1 MSVFERAPGVAGGAP
16 SIGITGLTQNF
27 GPVRALDDVS
37 LDIAP
42 GEIVCLLG
50 HSGCGKSTLLR
61 LVAGLQEPDAGSI
74 VIGGIEVAGPRRFV
88 EPERRGVGL
97 MVQDYALF
105 PHLSVLDNVAFG
117 LARPSSREARAGALA
132 ALDRVGMRPFA
143 SRFPHMLS
151 GGEQQRVAL
160 ARALA
165 PGPKVLLLDEPF
177 SNLDRRTAVRVRH
190 ETIGLLE
197 GAQATVIIVTHDP
210 EEAMHLAD
218 RIVLMEG
225 GRIVQV
231 GSPEDLYRRP
241 ATLFAARFFGEL
253 NELDGVCREGSIE
266 TALGRFDAPGLEEGT
281 SVVVCFRPQAVQ
293 QRAQGVP
300 ARILRRTFLGDR
312 SLLWLATEDGQHVEV
327 SVTDTRSGE
336 PGSWM
341 ALSVDPLDVFS
352 FPRQS
357 AASEPDAPQAK
368 LDAFSLEQ
376 I

>member
-1 MSVFERAPGVAGGAP
+1 MSMFELAPGSPGEAP
-16 SIGITGLTQNF
+16 GIAITGVTQRF
-27 GPVRALDDVS
+27 GPVTALNDVS

-61 LVAGLQEPDAGSI
+61 LIAGLQEPDAGAI
-74 VIGGIEVAGPRRFV
+74 AIGGTEVAGSRCFV

-117 LARPSSREARAGALA
+117 LRRPNSREARASALA
-132 ALDRVGMRPFA
+132 TLDRVGMRDFA
-143 SRFPHMLS
+143 DRFPHMLS

-165 PGPKVLLLDEPF
+165 PSPKVLLLDEPF

-190 ETIGLLE
+190 ETVALLE
-197 GAQATVIIVTHDP
+197 GVGATVIIVTHDP

-231 GSPEDLYRRP
+231 GTPDDLYRRP

-253 NELDGVCREGSIE
+253 NELDGICREGCID
-266 TALGRFDAPGLEEGT
+266 TALGRFEAPGLAEGT
-281 SVVVCFRPQAVQ
+281 AVIVCFRPQAVQ

-300 ARILRRTFLGDR
+300 ARVLKRTFLGDR
-312 SLLWLATEDGQHVEV
+312 CLLWLATEGGERIEV
-327 SVTDTRSGE
+327 SLADTRTGE
-336 PGSWM
+336 PGTSM
-341 ALSVDPLDVFS
+341 ALSVDPRDIFT
-352 FPRQS
+352 FPRETG
-357 AASEPDAPQAK
+357 AADLHS
-368 LDAFSLEQ
+368 LSLEH

>member
-1 MSVFERAPGVAGGAP
+1 MSMFERAPGPTGGAP
-16 SIGITGLTQNF
+16 SVTVSGLTQSF
-27 GPVRALDDVS
+27 GPVRALEGVS

-61 LVAGLQEPDAGSI
+61 LVAGLQEPDAGTI
-74 VIGGIEVAGPRRFV
+74 AIGGIEVAGRRVFV

-117 LARPSSREARAGALA
+117 LPRPGSSDARVAALA
-132 ALDRVGMRPFA
+132 ALDRVGMRHFA
-143 SRFPHMLS
+143 DRFPHMLS

-190 ETIGLLE
+190 ETVGLLE

-218 RIVLMEG
+218 RIVLMEA
-225 GRIVQV
+225 GRIVQA
-231 GSPEDLYRRP
+231 GLPEDLYHRP

-253 NELDGVCREGSIE
+253 NEIDGICRDGGID
-266 TALGRFDAPGLEEGT
+266 TALGRFEAPGLEEGT
-281 SVVVCFRPQAVQ
+281 AVVVCFRPQAVQ

-300 ARILRRTFLGDR
+300 ARVLRRTFLGDR
-312 SLLWLATEDGQHVEV
+312 ALLWLATEDGQHVEV
-327 SVTDTRSGE
+327 SLPDTRSGE
-336 PGSWM
+336 PGTWM
-341 ALSVDPLDVFS
+341 ALSVDPRDVFM
-352 FPRQS
+352 FPR
-357 AASEPDAPQAK
+357 AAPAGEARGFNAANT
-368 LDAFSLEQ
+368 LSLEQ

>member
-1 MSVFERAPGVAGGAP
+1 MN
-16 SIGITGLTQNF
+16 GLTQSF
-27 GPVRALDDVS
+27 GPVRALDGVS

-74 VIGGIEVAGPRRFV
+74 AIGGIEVAGPRAFV

-117 LARPSSREARAGALA
+117 LTRPGSSEARAVALA
-132 ALDRVGMRPFA
+132 ALDRVGMRHFGD
-143 SRFPHMLS
+143 RFPHMLS

-190 ETIGLLE
+190 ETVGLLE

-218 RIVLMEG
+218 RIVLMEAG
-225 GRIVQV
+225 CIVQA
-231 GSPEDLYRRP
+231 GLPEDLYHRP

-253 NELDGVCREGSIE
+253 NEIDGVCRDGGID
-266 TALGRFDAPGLEEGT
+266 TALGRFEAPGLEEGT
-281 SVVVCFRPQAVQ
+281 AVVVCFRPQAVQ

-300 ARILRRTFLGDR
+300 ARVLRRTFLGDR
-312 SLLWLATEDGQHVEV
+312 ALLWLATEDGQHVEV
-327 SVTDTRSGE
+327 SLPDTRSGE
-336 PGSWM
+336 PGTWM
-341 ALSVDPLDVFS
+341 ALSVDPRDVFM
-352 FPRQS
+352 FPRGTPAG
-357 AASEPDAPQAK
+357 AAREFNAVNT
-368 LDAFSLEQ
+368 LSLEQ